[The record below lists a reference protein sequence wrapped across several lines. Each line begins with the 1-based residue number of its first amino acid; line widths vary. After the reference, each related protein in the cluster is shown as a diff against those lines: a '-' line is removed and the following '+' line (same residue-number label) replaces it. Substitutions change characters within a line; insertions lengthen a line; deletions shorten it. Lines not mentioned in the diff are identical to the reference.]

1 MWHGPLISLLPCKEC
16 FNCCVNCAIVSV
28 GGATLSHS
36 SFSTLLHTRE
46 AVGKCGSGETFFNA
60 MPSIAS
66 ENSLLQH
73 RMKLYSPIILVPT
86 VKIDPPRQLC
96 LIVKKEQKSTFYK
109 RRSVPLRGRGGGAN
123 CPRDSRSKGHHNTQC
138 LMVWGPNNV
147 NQQ

>member
-66 ENSLLQH
+66 EKSLLQH

-86 VKIDPPRQLC
+86 RKNWSSKTAFI
-96 LIVKKEQKSTFYK
+96 IVKKEQKSPFYK

-123 CPRDSRSKGHHNTQC
+123 CPRDSRSKGLHNTQR